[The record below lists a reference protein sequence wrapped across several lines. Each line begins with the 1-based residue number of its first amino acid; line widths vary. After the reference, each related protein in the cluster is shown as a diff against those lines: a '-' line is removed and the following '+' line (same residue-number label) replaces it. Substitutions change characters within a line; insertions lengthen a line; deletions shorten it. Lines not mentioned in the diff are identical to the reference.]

1 MTTQVSTIPVSVDYT
16 SRDFYSIREQLIK
29 RIQARIPSWT
39 ATDPAD
45 FGVAFVEAM
54 AYMGDLIAYYIDR
67 NANENSIYTATQ
79 RNSVLNIAQTFGYIP
94 AGYRQSYV
102 DLTFTNSGTTDQ
114 VIPAGTVVSGQVTT
128 GDVVQTLYFTT
139 NSDVTVV
146 SGTSNTVLATEGQL
160 ITLVSPT
167 AVPTYGELIGTSD
180 GAPNQSYMILHK
192 PVVDGTIQVYIQDG
206 DVYSQWNQVQ
216 HLTDYGLS
224 DLVYTTYAD
233 ENDNIFINF
242 GDGVSGSI
250 PVPYSQIR
258 ATYIVGGGDLGNI
271 GSNIA
276 TNISYVPNLTD
287 SQVTAL
293 KGTIT
298 VTNGTSAIAGSN
310 PESTDQIRISAPAS
324 LRSANR
330 AVTLKDFSDLAL
342 SVNNVGKANATA
354 EVWTSVT
361 LYIAPTR
368 NAGTTDLQPGL
379 NTDNSVS
386 SEYTTLA
393 ANVSAYMADKLLIGS
408 SLTIQPPTYIDVVVS
423 LLYSLDPKYKQSDVT
438 NSILSTINTTYGY
451 NGVSFQEKIYPQDIE
466 SALNGLPGVKTAR
479 VNALYRYGVPV
490 TNAAASGTAITYT
503 TSSSHGLSVG
513 STVTITGFTP
523 SGYNVTAAT
532 VATVADSTHFT
543 VASTQTS
550 GTATGTGAFTA
561 YSTLVGAPNELFRFQ
576 VSNINIGTM

>member
-1 MTTQVSTIPVSVDYT
+1 VTTQVSTIPVSVDYT
-16 SRDFYSIREQLIK
+16 SRDYYSIRDQLIK

-102 DLTFTNSGTTDQ
+102 NLTFYNSGLTDQ
-114 VIPAGTVVSGQVTT
+114 LIPAGTVVSGQVTT

-139 NSDVTVV
+139 TSSATVV
-146 SGTSNTVLATEGQL
+146 AGTSNAVLATEGQL
-160 ITLVSPT
+160 ISLVSPT
-167 AVPTYGELIGTSD
+167 ALPTYGELIGTSD
-180 GAPNQSYMILHK
+180 GSPNQSYMVLHK
-192 PVVDGTIQVYIQDG
+192 PVIDGSIDIFVQDG
-206 DVYSQWNQVQ
+206 DIYSQWTQVQ
-216 HLTDYGLS
+216 HLTDYGSS
-224 DLVYTTYAD
+224 DLIYTTYSD
-233 ENDNIFINF
+233 ENNNIFITF
-242 GDGVSGSI
+242 GDGVSGAI

-258 ATYIVGGGDLGNI
+258 ATYIVGGGDVGNI
-271 GSNIA
+271 GTNIA
-276 TNISYVPNLTD
+276 TNISYVPGLTD

-298 VTNGTSAIAGSN
+298 VTNNTSAIAGSD

-330 AVTLKDFSDLAL
+330 AVTLKDFADLAL
-342 SVNNVGKANATA
+342 SVNNVGKANAA
-354 EVWTSVT
+354 AAVWTSVT

-379 NTDNSVS
+379 NPDNSAS

-393 ANVSAYMADKLLIGS
+393 ANVSSYMANKLLIGS
-408 SLTIQPPTYIDVVVS
+408 SLTIQPPTYVDVVLS
-423 LLYSLDPKYKQSDVT
+423 ILYALDPKYKQSDVT
-438 NSILSTINTTYGY
+438 NSILTTLNTKYGY
-451 NGVSFQEKIYPQDIE
+451 NGVSFQETIYPQDIE
-466 SALNGLPGVKTAR
+466 SALNGLPGVKTVR
-479 VNALYRYGVPV
+479 VNALYRYGVQISS
-490 TNAAASGTAITYT
+490 AAASGTAITYT
-503 TSSSHGLSVG
+503 TSAPHGLSVG
-513 STVTITGFTP
+513 STVTVAGFTP
-523 SGYNVTAAT
+523 SGYNVTSAS
-532 VATVADSTHFT
+532 VATVADLTHFT
-543 VASTQTS
+543 VASTQSS
-550 GTATGTGAFTA
+550 GTATGTGSFTA
-561 YSTLVGAPNELFRFQ
+561 YSTLVGSANELFRFQ

>member
-1 MTTQVSTIPVSVDYT
+1 VTTQFSTIPVSVDYT
-16 SRDFYSIREQLIK
+16 SRDFYSIRDQLIK

-54 AYMGDLIAYYIDR
+54 AYMGDLISYYIDR

-79 RNSVLNIAQTFGYIP
+79 RNSVLNIAQTFGYLP

-102 DLTFTNSGTTDQ
+102 SLTFTNTGSTDQ
-114 VIPAGTVVSGQVTT
+114 VLPAGTVVSGQVTT

-139 NSDVTVV
+139 NSDASVIA
-146 SGTSNTVLATEGQL
+146 GTSETVLATEGQL
-160 ITLVSPT
+160 ISLVSPT
-167 AVPTYGELIGTSD
+167 ALPTYGELVGTSD
-180 GAPNQSYMILHK
+180 GSPNQSYVVLHK
-192 PVVDGTIQVYIQDG
+192 PVVDGSIQVYIQDG

-216 HLTDYGLS
+216 HLTDYGAS
-224 DLVYTTYAD
+224 DLVYTTYSD
-233 ENDNIFINF
+233 ENNNIYINF
-242 GDGVSGSI
+242 GDGVAGAI

-258 ATYIVGGGDLGNI
+258 ASYIVGGGDIGNI
-271 GSNIA
+271 GTNIA
-276 TNISYVPNLTD
+276 TNISYVPGLTD

-298 VTNGTSAIAGSN
+298 VTNGTSAIAGSD

-324 LRSANR
+324 LRAANR
-330 AVTLKDFSDLAL
+330 AVTLKDYSDLAL

-354 EVWTSVT
+354 AVWTSVT

-379 NTDNSVS
+379 NPDNSAS
-386 SEYTTLA
+386 SEYTALA
-393 ANVSAYMADKLLIGS
+393 SNVSTYMADKLLIGS
-408 SLTIQPPTYIDVVVS
+408 SLNIQPPTYVDVVLS
-423 LLYSLDPKYKQSDVT
+423 ITYALDPKYKQSDVT
-438 NSILSTINTTYGY
+438 NLILSTLSIVYGY
-451 NGVSFQEKIYPQDIE
+451 SGVSFQETIYPQDIE
-466 SALNGLPGVKTAR
+466 AVVSGLNGVKTAR
-479 VNALYRYGVPV
+479 VTALYRYGVSI
-490 TNAAASGTAITYT
+490 TAAAASGTAITYT
-503 TSSSHGLSVG
+503 TGAPHGLSVG
-513 STVTITGFTP
+513 STVTVTGFTP
-523 SGYNVTAAT
+523 SGYNVTSASVTT
-532 VATVADSTHFT
+532 VTDSTHFS

-561 YSTLVGAPNELFRFQ
+561 YSTLVGAANEIFRFQ

>member
-16 SRDFYSIREQLIK
+16 SRDFYSIRDQLIK

-54 AYMGDLIAYYIDR
+54 AYMGDLISYYIDR

-79 RNSVLNIAQTFGYIP
+79 RNSVLNIAQTFGYIA
-94 AGYRQSYV
+94 AGYRQAYV
-102 DLTFTNSGTTDQ
+102 TLTFTNTGVNDQ
-114 VIPAGTVVSGQVTT
+114 LIPANTVVSGQVTT

-139 NSDVTVV
+139 TADVTVV

-160 ITLVSPT
+160 ISLVSPT
-167 AVPTYGELIGTSD
+167 AIPTYGELIGTSD
-180 GAPNQSYMILHK
+180 GSPNQSYMILHK
-192 PVVDGTIQVYIQDG
+192 PVVDGTISIFVQDG
-206 DVYSQWNQVQ
+206 DIYSQWNQVQ
-216 HLTDYGLS
+216 HLTDYGSS

-233 ENDNIFINF
+233 ENDNIFVTF
-242 GDGVSGSI
+242 GDGVSGAI

-258 ATYIVGGGDLGNI
+258 ATYIVGGGDVGNI

-293 KGTIT
+293 KGTIS
-298 VTNGTSAIAGSN
+298 VTNSTSAIAGSN

-354 EVWTSVT
+354 AVWTSVT

-379 NTDNSVS
+379 NPDNSES

-393 ANVSAYMADKLLIGS
+393 ANVSAYMSNKLLIGS
-408 SLTIQPPTYIDVVVS
+408 SLSIQPPTYVDAVIS
-423 LLYSLDPKYKQSDVT
+423 LLYSLDPKFKQSDVT
-438 NSILSTINTTYGY
+438 NSILSTLNTKYGY
-451 NGVSFQEKIYPQDIE
+451 NGISFQETIYPQDIE
-466 SALNGLPGVKTAR
+466 ASLNGLPGVKTVR
-479 VNALYRYGVPV
+479 VNSLYRYGVPV
-490 TNAAASGTAITYT
+490 TSAAASGTAITYT
-503 TSSSHGLSVG
+503 TSAPHGLSVG
-513 STVTITGFTP
+513 STVTVTGFTP
-523 SGYNVTAAT
+523 SGYNVTTASIT
-532 VATVADSTHFT
+532 TVADSLHFT
-543 VASTQTS
+543 VASAQSS

-561 YSTLVGAPNELFRFQ
+561 YSTLIGAANELFRFQ